1 MDMMRDVSELA
12 TAAWFQFRSES
23 HVDRNEKLKFGS
35 GPEPEE
41 PEEPEEPKEPKEP
54 KEPEE
59 PGEHGKQ
66 RKQTGKPKKPR
77 KKFQCVVM

>member
-35 GPEPEE
+35 RPE

-54 KEPEE
+54 EEPEE
-59 PGEHGKQ
+59 HEEHEEQGKQ
-66 RKQTGKPKKPR
+66 TEKPKTR